1 MAWQELSIHVPDE
14 YVEPVS
20 YLFTRY
26 GKGLSM
32 ERDGSDRVLLR
43 TYLQTTSRQ
52 RLARIEVG
60 LKLVSILEPMGD
72 LTITPLPEDGDWQSQ
87 WRSHFNLI
95 RVGRQLVIKP
105 SWIEYNAGP
114 GELVIELD
122 PGMAFG
128 TGYHPTTYTCLEAL
142 EDILKPGMAV
152 LDLGTG
158 SGILSIT
165 AAKLGASRV
174 VALDIDPQA
183 VRAARQNFRR
193 TRVQKLVALTQGS
206 IPHPLAGQ
214 GQFDVAVA
222 NISARA
228 IRERALHLRESLAAD
243 GQLIA
248 SGFMT
253 NQRQEVHDTLAELGF
268 AFTREWPQGEWVTL
282 AYRAPRV

>member
-1 MAWQELSIHVPDE
+1 MTWQELSILVPNE

-32 ERDGSDRVLLR
+32 EREDRDRVMLR
-43 TYLQTTSRQ
+43 TYLLSSSRQ

-60 LKLVSILEPMGD
+60 LKLVSILEPLGD
-72 LTITPLPEDGDWQSQ
+72 MTVTPLKDDEEWQSQ
-87 WRSHFNLI
+87 WRSHFNLL

-105 SWIEYNAGP
+105 SWIEYSPEAGDK
-114 GELVIELD
+114 VIELD

-128 TGYHPTTYTCLEAL
+128 TGYHPTTYTCLEAM
-142 EDILKPGMAV
+142 EDLLKPGMVV

-165 AAKLGASRV
+165 AAMLGASRV

-206 IPHPLAGQ
+206 IPHPLAGH
-214 GQFDVAVA
+214 GQFDLAVA

-228 IRERALHLRESLAAD
+228 IRERASHIMETLAP
-243 GQLIA
+243 GGHLIA
-248 SGFMT
+248 SGFMSD
-253 NQRQEVHDTLAELGF
+253 QRQEVHDALNELRLTL
-268 AFTREWPQGEWVTL
+268 TQEWSQGEWTTQ
-282 AYRAPRV
+282 AYKMD

>member
-1 MAWQELSIHVPDE
+1 MTWQELSILVPNE

-32 ERDGSDRVLLR
+32 EREGRDRVMLR
-43 TYLQTTSRQ
+43 TYLLSTSRQ

-60 LKLVSILEPMGD
+60 LKLVSILEPLED
-72 LTITPLPEDGDWQSQ
+72 LTITPLKEDEEWQSQ
-87 WRSHFNLI
+87 WRSHFNLL

-105 SWIEYNAGP
+105 SWIEYSPEEGDR
-114 GELVIELD
+114 VIELD

-128 TGYHPTTYTCLEAL
+128 TGYHPTTYTCLEAM
-142 EDILKPGMAV
+142 EDLLKPGMVV

-165 AAKLGASRV
+165 AAMLGASRV

-193 TRVQKLVALTQGS
+193 TKVQKLVALTQGS
-206 IPHPLAGQ
+206 LPHPLAGQ
-214 GQFDVAVA
+214 GQFDLAVA

-228 IRERALHLRESLAAD
+228 IRERGTHIAETLSPGGH
-243 GQLIA
+243 LIA
-248 SGFMT
+248 SGFMSD
-253 NQRQEVHDTLAELGF
+253 QRQEVHDALGELGL
-268 AFTREWPQGEWVTL
+268 TLTQEWSQGEWTTQAYKL
-282 AYRAPRV
+282 AD

>member
-1 MAWQELSIHVPDE
+1 MTWQELSILVPNE

-32 ERDGSDRVLLR
+32 EREGRDRVMLR
-43 TYLQTTSRQ
+43 TYLLSTSRQ

-60 LKLVSILEPMGD
+60 LKLVSILEPLDD
-72 LTITPLPEDGDWQSQ
+72 LTVTPLKEDEEWQSQ
-87 WRSHFNLI
+87 WRSHFNLL

-105 SWIEYNAGP
+105 SWIEYSPEEGDK
-114 GELVIELD
+114 VIELD

-128 TGYHPTTYTCLEAL
+128 TGYHPTTYTCLEAM
-142 EDILKPGMAV
+142 EDLLKPGMVV

-165 AAKLGASRV
+165 AAMLGASRV

-193 TRVQKLVALTQGS
+193 TKVQKLVALTQGS

-214 GQFDVAVA
+214 GQFDLAVA

-228 IRERALHLRESLAAD
+228 IRERATHIAETLAP
-243 GQLIA
+243 GGHLIA
-248 SGFMT
+248 SGFMSD
-253 NQRQEVHDTLAELGF
+253 QRQEVHDALGELGL
-268 AFTREWPQGEWVTL
+268 TLSQEWSQGEWTTQAYKL
-282 AYRAPRV
+282 AG

>member
-1 MAWQELSIHVPDE
+1 MTWQELSILVPNE

-32 ERDGSDRVLLR
+32 EREDRDRVMLR
-43 TYLQTTSRQ
+43 TYLLSSSRQ

-60 LKLVSILEPMGD
+60 LKLVSILEPLGD
-72 LTITPLPEDGDWQSQ
+72 MTVTPLKEDEEWQSQ
-87 WRSHFNLI
+87 WRSHFNLL

-105 SWIEYNAGP
+105 SWIEYSPEAGDK
-114 GELVIELD
+114 VIELD

-128 TGYHPTTYTCLEAL
+128 TGYHPTTYTCLEAM
-142 EDILKPGMAV
+142 EDLLKPGMVV
-152 LDLGTG
+152 LDMGTG

-165 AAKLGASRV
+165 AAILGASRV

-193 TRVQKLVALTQGS
+193 TKVQKLVALTQGS
-206 IPHPLAGQ
+206 IPHPLAGH
-214 GQFDVAVA
+214 GQFDLAVA

-228 IRERALHLRESLAAD
+228 IRERASHIAETLAP
-243 GQLIA
+243 GGYLIA
-248 SGFMT
+248 SGFMSD
-253 NQRQEVHDTLAELGF
+253 QRQEVHDALGTLGL
-268 AFTREWPQGEWVTL
+268 TLTQEWSQGEWTTQ
-282 AYRAPRV
+282 AYKKD

>member
-1 MAWQELSIHVPDE
+1 MTWQELSILVPNE

-32 ERDGSDRVLLR
+32 EREDRDRVMLR
-43 TYLQTTSRQ
+43 TYLLSSSRQ

-60 LKLVSILEPMGD
+60 LKLVSILEPLGD
-72 LTITPLPEDGDWQSQ
+72 MTVTPLKDDEEWQSQ
-87 WRSHFNLI
+87 WRSHFNLL

-105 SWIEYNAGP
+105 SWIEYSPEAGDK
-114 GELVIELD
+114 VIELD

-128 TGYHPTTYTCLEAL
+128 TGYHPTTYTCLEAM
-142 EDILKPGMAV
+142 EDLLKPGMVV
-152 LDLGTG
+152 LDMGTG

-165 AAKLGASRV
+165 AAMLGASRV

-193 TRVQKLVALTQGS
+193 TKVQKLVALTQGS
-206 IPHPLAGQ
+206 IPHPLAGH
-214 GQFDVAVA
+214 GQFDLAVA

-228 IRERALHLRESLAAD
+228 IRERASHIMETLAP
-243 GQLIA
+243 GGHLIA
-248 SGFMT
+248 SGFMSD
-253 NQRQEVHDTLAELGF
+253 QRQEVHDALNELRLTL
-268 AFTREWPQGEWVTL
+268 TQEWSQGEWTTQ
-282 AYRAPRV
+282 AYKMD

>member
-1 MAWQELSIHVPDE
+1 MTWQELSILVPNE

-32 ERDGSDRVLLR
+32 EREDRDRVMLR
-43 TYLQTTSRQ
+43 TYLLSSSRQ

-60 LKLVSILEPMGD
+60 LKLVSILEPLGD
-72 LTITPLPEDGDWQSQ
+72 MTVTPLKDDEEWQSQ
-87 WRSHFNLI
+87 WRSHFNLL

-105 SWIEYNAGP
+105 SWIEYSPEAGDK
-114 GELVIELD
+114 VIELD

-128 TGYHPTTYTCLEAL
+128 TGYHPTTYTCLEAM
-142 EDILKPGMAV
+142 EDLLKPGMVV

-165 AAKLGASRV
+165 AAMLGASRV

-206 IPHPLAGQ
+206 IPHPLAGH
-214 GQFDVAVA
+214 GQFDLAVA

-228 IRERALHLRESLAAD
+228 IRERASHIMETLAP
-243 GQLIA
+243 GGHLIA
-248 SGFMT
+248 SGFMSD
-253 NQRQEVHDTLAELGF
+253 QRQEVHDALNELGL
-268 AFTREWPQGEWVTL
+268 TLTQEWSQGEWTTQ
-282 AYRAPRV
+282 AYKMD

>member
-1 MAWQELSIHVPDE
+1 MTWQELSILVPNE

-26 GKGLSM
+26 GKGLSI
-32 ERDGSDRVLLR
+32 EREGRDRVMLR
-43 TYLQTTSRQ
+43 TYLLSTSRQ

-60 LKLVSILEPMGD
+60 LKLVSILEPLGD
-72 LTITPLPEDGDWQSQ
+72 LIVTPLKENEEWQNQ
-87 WRSHFNLI
+87 WRSHFNLL

-105 SWIEYNAGP
+105 SWIEYSPEEGDR
-114 GELVIELD
+114 VIELD

-128 TGYHPTTYTCLEAL
+128 TGYHPTTYTCLEAM
-142 EDILKPGMAV
+142 EDLLKPGMVV

-165 AAKLGASRV
+165 AAMLGASRV

-193 TRVQKLVALTQGS
+193 TKVQKLVALTQGS

-214 GQFDVAVA
+214 GQFDLAVA

-228 IRERALHLRESLAAD
+228 IRERATHIAETLAP
-243 GQLIA
+243 GGHLIA
-248 SGFMT
+248 SGFMSD
-253 NQRQEVHDTLAELGF
+253 QRQEVHDALGELGL
-268 AFTREWPQGEWVTL
+268 TLTQEWSQGEWTTQAYKL
-282 AYRAPRV
+282 AG

>member
-1 MAWQELSIHVPDE
+1 MTWQELSILVPNE

-32 ERDGSDRVLLR
+32 EREGRDRVMLR
-43 TYLQTTSRQ
+43 TYLLSTSRQ

-60 LKLVSILEPMGD
+60 LKLVSILEPLED
-72 LTITPLPEDGDWQSQ
+72 LTVTPLKEDEEWQSQ
-87 WRSHFNLI
+87 WRSHFNLL

-105 SWIEYNAGP
+105 SWIDYSPEEGDR
-114 GELVIELD
+114 VIELD

-128 TGYHPTTYTCLEAL
+128 TGYHPTTYTCLEAM
-142 EDILKPGMAV
+142 EDLLKPGMVV

-165 AAKLGASRV
+165 AAMLGASRV

-193 TRVQKLVALTQGS
+193 TKVQKLVALTQGS
-206 IPHPLAGQ
+206 LPHPLAGQ
-214 GQFDVAVA
+214 GQFDLAVA

-228 IRERALHLRESLAAD
+228 IRERGTHIAETLAP
-243 GQLIA
+243 GGHLIA
-248 SGFMT
+248 SGFMSD
-253 NQRQEVHDTLAELGF
+253 QRQEVHDALGELGL
-268 AFTREWPQGEWVTL
+268 TLTQEWSQGEWTTQAYKL
-282 AYRAPRV
+282 AD

>member
-1 MAWQELSIHVPDE
+1 MTWQELSILVPNE

-32 ERDGSDRVLLR
+32 EREGRDRVMLR
-43 TYLQTTSRQ
+43 TYLLSSSRQ

-60 LKLVSILEPMGD
+60 LKLVSILEPLGD
-72 LTITPLPEDGDWQSQ
+72 LTVTPLKDDEEWQSQ
-87 WRSHFNLI
+87 WRSHFNLL

-105 SWIEYNAGP
+105 SWIDYSPEEGDK
-114 GELVIELD
+114 VIELD

-128 TGYHPTTYTCLEAL
+128 TGYHPTTYTCLEAM
-142 EDILKPGMAV
+142 EDLLKPGMVV

-165 AAKLGASRV
+165 AAMLGASRI

-214 GQFDVAVA
+214 GQFDLAVA

-228 IRERALHLRESLAAD
+228 IRERASHISETLAP
-243 GQLIA
+243 GGHLIA
-248 SGFMT
+248 SGFMSD
-253 NQRQEVHDTLAELGF
+253 QRQEVHNALDELGL
-268 AFTREWPQGEWVTL
+268 TLIQEWSQGEWTTQ
-282 AYRAPRV
+282 AYEMTG

>member
-1 MAWQELSIHVPDE
+1 MTWQELSILVPNE

-32 ERDGSDRVLLR
+32 EREGRDRVMLR
-43 TYLQTTSRQ
+43 TYLQSSSRQ

-60 LKLVSILEPMGD
+60 LKLVSILEPLD
-72 LTITPLPEDGDWQSQ
+72 ELTVTPLKEDEEWQTE
-87 WRSHFNLI
+87 WRSHFNLL

-105 SWIEYNAGP
+105 SWIEYSPEEGDKI
-114 GELVIELD
+114 IELD

-128 TGYHPTTYTCLEAL
+128 TGYHPTTYTCLEAM
-142 EDILKPGMAV
+142 EDLLKPGMVV

-165 AAKLGASRV
+165 AAMLGASRV

-214 GQFDVAVA
+214 GQFDLAVA

-228 IRERALHLRESLAAD
+228 IRERATHIAETLAP
-243 GQLIA
+243 GGHLIA
-248 SGFMT
+248 SGFMSD
-253 NQRQEVHDTLAELGF
+253 QRQDVHDALDDLGLTL
-268 AFTREWPQGEWVTL
+268 TQEWSQGEWTTQAYKL
-282 AYRAPRV
+282 AG

>member
-1 MAWQELSIHVPDE
+1 MTWQELSILVPNE

-32 ERDGSDRVLLR
+32 EREDRDRVMLR
-43 TYLQTTSRQ
+43 TYLLSSSRQ

-60 LKLVSILEPMGD
+60 LKLVSILEPLGD
-72 LTITPLPEDGDWQSQ
+72 MTVTPLKEDEEWQSQ
-87 WRSHFNLI
+87 WRSHFNLL

-105 SWIEYNAGP
+105 SWIEYSPEVADK
-114 GELVIELD
+114 VIELD

-128 TGYHPTTYTCLEAL
+128 TGYHPTTYTCLEAM
-142 EDILKPGMAV
+142 EDLLRPGMVV

-165 AAKLGASRV
+165 AAILGASRV

-183 VRAARQNFRR
+183 IRAARQNFRR
-193 TRVQKLVALTQGS
+193 TKVQKLVALTQGS
-206 IPHPLAGQ
+206 IPHPLAGH
-214 GQFDVAVA
+214 GQFDLAVA

-228 IRERALHLRESLAAD
+228 IRERASHIAETLGPGGH
-243 GQLIA
+243 LIA
-248 SGFMT
+248 SGFMSD
-253 NQRQEVHDTLAELGF
+253 QRQEVHDALGKLGLTL
-268 AFTREWPQGEWVTL
+268 TQEWSQGEWTTQ
-282 AYRAPRV
+282 AYKMD

>member
-1 MAWQELSIHVPDE
+1 MTWQELSILVPNE

-32 ERDGSDRVLLR
+32 EREDRDRVMLR
-43 TYLQTTSRQ
+43 TYLLSSSRQ

-60 LKLVSILEPMGD
+60 LKLVSILEPLGNM
-72 LTITPLPEDGDWQSQ
+72 TVTPLKDDEEWQSQ
-87 WRSHFNLI
+87 WRSHFNLL

-105 SWIEYNAGP
+105 SWIEYSPEAGDK
-114 GELVIELD
+114 VIELD

-128 TGYHPTTYTCLEAL
+128 TGYHPTTYTCLEAM
-142 EDILKPGMAV
+142 EDLLKPGMV
-152 LDLGTG
+152 ILDMGTG

-165 AAKLGASRV
+165 AAMLGASRV

-206 IPHPLAGQ
+206 IPHPLAGH
-214 GQFDVAVA
+214 GQFDLAVA

-228 IRERALHLRESLAAD
+228 IRERASHIMETLAP
-243 GQLIA
+243 GGHLIA
-248 SGFMT
+248 SGFMSD
-253 NQRQEVHDTLAELGF
+253 QRQEVHDALGKLGLTL
-268 AFTREWPQGEWVTL
+268 TQEWSQGEWTTQ
-282 AYRAPRV
+282 AYKMD

>member
-1 MAWQELSIHVPDE
+1 MTWQELSILVPNE

-32 ERDGSDRVLLR
+32 EREDRDRVMLR
-43 TYLQTTSRQ
+43 TYLLSSSRQ

-60 LKLVSILEPMGD
+60 LKLISILEPLGD
-72 LTITPLPEDGDWQSQ
+72 MTVTPLKDDEEWQNQ
-87 WRSHFNLI
+87 WRSHFNLL

-105 SWIEYNAGP
+105 SWIEYSPEAGDK
-114 GELVIELD
+114 VIELD

-128 TGYHPTTYTCLEAL
+128 TGYHPTTYTCLEAM
-142 EDILKPGMAV
+142 EDLLKPGMVV
-152 LDLGTG
+152 LDMGTG

-165 AAKLGASRV
+165 AAILGASRV

-193 TRVQKLVALTQGS
+193 TKVQKLVALTQGS
-206 IPHPLAGQ
+206 IPHPLAGH
-214 GQFDVAVA
+214 GQFDLAVA

-228 IRERALHLRESLAAD
+228 IRERASHIMETLAP
-243 GQLIA
+243 GGHLIA
-248 SGFMT
+248 SGFMSD
-253 NQRQEVHDTLAELGF
+253 QRQEVHDALNELGL
-268 AFTREWPQGEWVTL
+268 TLTQEWSQGEWTTQ
-282 AYRAPRV
+282 AYKMD